1 MRVTASPDVQA
12 FVELDKTSGN
22 VLSGRGNGTIDLKIN
37 SETFNINGDYTLTG
51 GNFNFVALGLA
62 GRDFTIQDGSSI
74 RFGGDIME
82 STLDIN
88 AIYKTKASLSTLI
101 ADTTSVANKRLV
113 ECGISITDKLS
124 NPRLG
129 FSIEIPD
136 LDPMVKS
143 RVESALS
150 TEDKVQKQFLSL
162 IVSNNFL
169 PDEQSGI
176 VNNSSML
183 YSNVSEILATQLNNI
198 LQKLDIPIDLGL
210 NYQPN
215 ERGNDIFDVAVSTQL
230 FNNRVVV
237 NGSVG
242 NRQYS
247 SGGSQNDVVGEIDI
261 EIKLDRSGALRL
273 NLFSHSADQYT
284 NYLDNSQ
291 RNGIGLTYQTEFNS
305 FRQFFRNMFMSRK
318 KSQEAKLKEEQE
330 MINEGKVKIEI
341 EAPENTDDKHGR
353 QR

>member
-1 MRVTASPDVQA
+1 M
-12 FVELDKTSGN
+12 
-22 VLSGRGNGTIDLKIN
+22 
-37 SETFNINGDYTLTG
+37 
-51 GNFNFVALGLA
+51 
-62 GRDFTIQDGSSI
+62 
-74 RFGGDIME
+74 
-82 STLDIN
+82 
-88 AIYKTKASLSTLI
+88 
-101 ADTTSVANKRLV
+101 ANKRIV
-113 ECGISITDKLS
+113 DCGISITDKLS

-183 YSNVSEILATQLNNI
+183 YSNVTEILANQLNNI
-198 LQKLDIPIDLGL
+198 FQKLDIPLDLGL

-237 NGSVG
+237 NGNIGS
-242 NRQYS
+242 RQYS
-247 SGGSQNDVVGEIDI
+247 SGNSQNDVVGDIDI
-261 EIKLDRSGALRL
+261 EIKLDRSGSLRL

-291 RNGIGLTYQTEFNS
+291 RNGVGLTYQTEFNS
-305 FRQFFRNMFMSRK
+305 FAQFFRNIFSSK
-318 KSQEAKLKEEQE
+318 KKRQEAKMLEEEE
-330 MINEGKVKIEI
+330 MINEGKVRIEI
-341 EAPENTDDKHGR
+341 SAPEKNTERHDRKRKTISDTVSPGR
-353 QR
+353 E

>member
-1 MRVTASPDVQA
+1 M
-12 FVELDKTSGN
+12 
-22 VLSGRGNGTIDLKIN
+22 
-37 SETFNINGDYTLTG
+37 
-51 GNFNFVALGLA
+51 
-62 GRDFTIQDGSSI
+62 
-74 RFGGDIME
+74 
-82 STLDIN
+82 
-88 AIYKTKASLSTLI
+88 
-101 ADTTSVANKRLV
+101 
-113 ECGISITDKLS
+113 
-124 NPRLG
+124 
-129 FSIEIPD
+129 
-136 LDPMVKS
+136 
-143 RVESALS
+143 
-150 TEDKVQKQFLSL
+150 QKQFLSL

-247 SGGSQNDVVGEIDI
+247 SGGSQNDVVGDIDI

-291 RNGIGLTYQTEFNS
+291 RNGVGLTYQTEFNS

-318 KSQEAKLKEEQE
+318 KRQEAKLKEEQE